1 MWFQHIFS
9 AVKKRNKP
17 KSVYQVRS
25 DHDFKISAH
34 ALNQLNHLRIN
45 ASQYLPGQ
53 KVGLRSSVRR
63 KPSVDFREHRKYVPG
78 DDIRYIDWKASA
90 RQEHIF
96 VKQGEYQKKINV
108 FILLDCSASMSWGN
122 TPKSSTAL
130 SLTAALGYS
139 ALTHGD
145 RLMIIP
151 LIEKAKKENHGVTES
166 IPLGPISGKGQFPEL
181 LIYLQSRSFRGGLDL
196 ATSIQNFS
204 KQIASGNGLVL
215 LISDL
220 LTESP
225 DTEAGFKGILDY
237 LPRPNWNVVV
247 FHLLHP
253 EELNPTL
260 RGNYEFFDIETHRI
274 ANYDINSKA
283 ILKYREKINIWK
295 KKIEFECNENNAFYT
310 LIQTDWSIDTQ
321 IIPLLH
327 KLDVLAPA

>member
-9 AVKKRNKP
+9 AAKNKNKQ
-17 KSVYQVRS
+17 KSVDQTQS
-25 DHDFKISAH
+25 DHDFQISAR
-34 ALNQLNHLRIN
+34 ALSQLNHLRIN

-53 KVGLRSSVRR
+53 KVGFRSSIRR

-96 VKQGEYQKKINV
+96 IKQGEYQKKINV
-108 FILLDCSASMSWGN
+108 FILLDCSASMAWGN

-130 SLTAALGYS
+130 ALTAALGYS
-139 ALTHGD
+139 ALTNGD

-151 LIEKAKKENHGVTES
+151 LMEKVKTGNIGGTDS
-166 IPLGPISGKGQFPEL
+166 LPLGPISGKGQFPGL
-181 LIYLQSRSFRGGLDL
+181 LIYLHSLSFRGTLDL
-196 ATSIQNFS
+196 IASIKNFS
-204 KQIASGNGLVL
+204 QQIASDNGLVL

-220 LTESP
+220 LNKYSDPEI
-225 DTEAGFKGILDY
+225 GFKGILDY

-253 EELNPTL
+253 EEINPTL
-260 RGNYEFFDIETHRI
+260 RGNYEFFDIETHEI
-274 ANYDINSKA
+274 ANYDVNSKA
-283 ILKYREKINIWK
+283 IQIYRERMNIWRE
-295 KKIEFECNENNAFYT
+295 KIEFECNENNAFYT
-310 LIQTDWSIDTQ
+310 LIQANWSVDTE

-327 KLDVLAPA
+327 KLNVLVAT